1 MTWFTAKTSSP
12 GSGKRAIAPMCAHLL
27 NEFARA
33 SGRWTRIS
41 HTLRTML
48 VSATAGYLRHKLG
61 FVWRLRSLRAKTSLL
76 AFIFA
81 LVPVFLYVQFQKAY
95 QDSQDLLLQSV
106 RDQGRVISQSLLPL
120 LENAAISDLPQL
132 GQPLERFAGK
142 VTTIKLLL
150 APKGADGDGFYYVAS
165 WPAAAGN
172 NLDAERQLLAGQ
184 GVLDRLAQSCRGE
197 MPFSLLYDR
206 PTGGAE
212 IVTAVTPLL
221 TPAGCW
227 AVVASFSA
235 EAFPG
240 AHLGQ
245 PYWATP
251 TVQIAAAIYLAMVI
265 ITFTT
270 LLGIGGGLRRF
281 ALLARQIREQ
291 GRTTGGFAARNEIPE
306 LAEVAAE
313 FDRMVEALHGSA
325 ARRGHRRSRRRAAAA
340 GRSAAAPR
348 QADREPRGAVAGPRS
363 PLARRAV
370 ARRLCARQRSHHRN
384 GHRKPDRQ
392 CRLLRAGRQRDPGAD
407 APGARHRAYRGLR
420 RRPGCAAG
428 PARSDLRALFLGPP
442 KRRAEPLG
450 AGKLWHRAV
459 DRAAQCRG
467 DARNRRGAEPH
478 PAWAHHSHPAAARAI
493 AGRAALRLSRI
504 IVFTRPRG
512 PALSRP
518 SACSGGLPQRLKGG
532 ARIKSGHGVCDKGLA
547 TSIGGGEFV
556 G

>member
-1 MTWFTAKTSSP
+1 MTSFTAKTSSP
-12 GSGKRAIAPMCAHLL
+12 GSGKRAIAPTCAHLL

-41 HTLRTML
+41 HTSRTML

-120 LENAAISDLPQL
+120 LENAATSDLPQL

-251 TVQIAAAIYLAMVI
+251 TVQMAAARDRAGRS
-265 ITFTT
+265 F
-270 LLGIGGGLRRF
+270 
-281 ALLARQIREQ
+281 ARQA
-291 GRTTGGFAARNEIPE
+291 GRAGRLGA
-306 LAEVAAE
+306 
-313 FDRMVEALHGSA
+313 A
-325 ARRGHRRSRRRAAAA
+325 ARRGDCRSRRRATAAS
-340 GRSAAAPR
+340 RSAAAPR
-348 QADREPRGAVAGPRS
+348 QADREPCGTLAGPRS

-384 GHRKPDRQ
+384 GHREPDRQ
-392 CRLLRAGRQRDPGAD
+392 RRLLRAGRQRDPGAD

-478 PAWAHHSHPAAARAI
+478 PAWAHHSHPAAARPVV
-493 AGRAALRLSRI
+493 GRAALRLSRI
-504 IVFTRPRG
+504 IVFTRG
-512 PALSRP
+512 
-518 SACSGGLPQRLKGG
+518 
-532 ARIKSGHGVCDKGLA
+532 
-547 TSIGGGEFV
+547 T
-556 G
+556 

>member
-1 MTWFTAKTSSP
+1 MTSFTAKTSSP
-12 GSGKRAIAPMCAHLL
+12 GSGKRAIAPTCAHLL

-33 SGRWTRIS
+33 SGRWTPIS
-41 HTLRTML
+41 HTSRTML

-95 QDSQDLLLQSV
+95 QDSQDLLLQCV

-120 LENAAISDLPQL
+120 
-132 GQPLERFAGK
+132 
-142 VTTIKLLL
+142 
-150 APKGADGDGFYYVAS
+150 KGADGDGFYYVAS

-251 TVQIAAAIYLAMVI
+251 TIQIAAAIYLAMVV
-265 ITFTT
+265 ITFST
-270 LLGIGGGLRRF
+270 LLGINGGLRRF
-281 ALLARQIREQ
+281 ARLARQIREH
-291 GRTTGGFAARNEIPE
+291 GRTTGSFAARNEIPE

-325 ARRGHRRSRRRAAAA
+325 AAIRRAAEDNAHA
-340 GRSAAAPR
+340 FKTPIAVIR
-348 QADREPRGAVAGPRS
+348 QSLEP
-363 PLARRAV
+363 LRRAV
-370 ARRLCARQRSHHRN
+370 GVDNQRVVRAIERVDNSLDRLDGLVASARRLDEATADLVAEPRRPVDLQ
-384 GHRKPDRQ
+384 
-392 CRLLRAGRQRDPGAD
+392 RLLQKLIESRATLLPGRDIRLRGELWPAVYVLGSESIIETVIENLIDNAASF
-407 APGARHRAYRGLR
+407 APGGSEILVRLRQERDIAHIEVVDEGPGVPPAQLDQIFERYFSARR
-420 RRPGCAAG
+420 
-428 PARSDLRALFLGPP
+428 
-442 KRRAEPLG
+442 KG
-450 AGKLWHRAV
+450 A
-459 DRAAQCRG
+459 Q
-467 DARNRRGAEPH
+467 
-478 PAWAHHSHPAAARAI
+478 
-493 AGRAALRLSRI
+493 
-504 IVFTRPRG
+504 
-512 PALSRP
+512 
-518 SACSGGLPQRLKGG
+518 SA
-532 ARIKSGHGVCDKGLA
+532 
-547 TSIGGGEFV
+547 
-556 G
+556 

>member
-1 MTWFTAKTSSP
+1 
-12 GSGKRAIAPMCAHLL
+12 
-27 NEFARA
+27 
-33 SGRWTRIS
+33 
-41 HTLRTML
+41 ML

-325 ARRGHRRSRRRAAAA
+325 AAIRRAAEDNAHA
-340 GRSAAAPR
+340 FKTPIAVIRQSLEPLRRVVSADNQRLRRAIERVDHSLDRLDGLVASAR
-348 QADREPRGAVAGPRS
+348 RLDEATADLVAEPRRPVDLPRLLGKLIESRAALLPGRDLRLRGELSPGVYVLGSEAIIETVIENLIDNAASFAPAGSEILVRMRQERDIAHIEVCDEGPGVLPAQLDQIFERYFS
-363 PLARRAV
+363 ARRKGVPNPSGPESFGIGLSIARRNVEAMHGTIEAQNRIPHGLIIHIRLPLARLPV
-370 ARRLCARQRSHHRN
+370 A
-384 GHRKPDRQ
+384 
-392 CRLLRAGRQRDPGAD
+392 
-407 APGARHRAYRGLR
+407 
-420 RRPGCAAG
+420 
-428 PARSDLRALFLGPP
+428 
-442 KRRAEPLG
+442 
-450 AGKLWHRAV
+450 
-459 DRAAQCRG
+459 
-467 DARNRRGAEPH
+467 
-478 PAWAHHSHPAAARAI
+478 
-493 AGRAALRLSRI
+493 
-504 IVFTRPRG
+504 PRF
-512 PALSRP
+512 A
-518 SACSGGLPQRLKGG
+518 
-532 ARIKSGHGVCDKGLA
+532 
-547 TSIGGGEFV
+547 
-556 G
+556 